1 LCTQQWHA
9 QHFAF
14 AGTAA
19 SDKSDEDLATEVEE
33 QLLGNKDEEEAPEAP
48 EATTVS

>member
-1 LCTQQWHA
+1 MCTQQWHA

-19 SDKSDEDLATEVEE
+19 LDKGEDLATEVGR
-33 QLLGNKDEEEAPEAP
+33 LLEDENDEEAPEEAP